1 MDGRA
6 PFGCVYMPF
15 NEGIYVRPDS
25 IIVPRTEVI
34 VHQIK
39 LWEEVTLSDINTTF
53 ITIEQMEA
61 ATDALLENGK
71 KVGADSWQQR
81 VKNQTPALQI
91 RRGGHLLPHLLHGSL
106 PHHAESAA
114 RHLRLRRGRH
124 RWPQLLRFTAG
135 GAATHSDHGR
145 SIAHTLYLAKEGGN
159 YQVKDPEKLIR
170 IAKELGHRDREPRY
184 LRHRA
189 RGRRNRLL
197 EYGKPFGVQR
207 FLKRA
212 PEARQEVWHR
222 EGIEPRAIDREVS
235 QSMHMTHMGCSPA

>member
-1 MDGRA
+1 M
-6 PFGCVYMPF
+6 
-15 NEGIYVRPDS
+15 
-25 IIVPRTEVI
+25 
-34 VHQIK
+34 
-39 LWEEVTLSDINTTF
+39 SDINTTF

-81 VKNQTPALQI
+81 VKNQTPHCKFGEEGICCRICSMGPCRITPKAP
-91 RRGGHLLPHLLHGSL
+91 RGICGCDADGIV
-106 PHHAESAA
+106 
-114 RHLRLRRGRH
+114 GRNY
-124 RWPQLLRFTAG
+124 LRFTAG

-170 IAKELGHRDREPRY
+170 IAKEWDIETENRDIYDIAHEV
-184 LRHRA
+184 A
-189 RGRRNRLL
+189 ETGLL

-212 PEARQEVWHR
+212 PEARQEIWHR